1 MPIQR
6 TLEYLLNKLYDAGT
20 NVTAKDMAD
29 MLVSLQMVHGQIY
42 QRHNAAPTVIT
53 DTTNFFECT
62 FSGTTLTTDVSHYFD
77 SPASGRLRYT
87 GPNAHVLH
95 IACTISFTGSTAN
108 ESFEFRLGKNGV
120 SSEQNE
126 VDSFVSVPS
135 DVQST
140 ALHWVVKVNQYDY
153 ISLFAKNDDGAHN
166 ITVSHLNLQAV
177 GMIA

>member
-53 DTTNFFECT
+53 DSTNFFECT
-62 FSGTTLTTDVSHYFD
+62 FSGTSFSSAVGHYFD
-77 SPASGRLRYT
+77 SPASGRLRYI
-87 GPNAHVLH
+87 GPNARVLH
-95 IACTISFTGSTAN
+95 IACTISFTTAQNN
-108 ESFEFRLGKNGV
+108 EGLEFRLGKNTA
-120 SSEQNE
+120 SSEETE
-126 VDSFVSVPS
+126 VDTFVSVGA

-140 ALHWVVKVNQYDY
+140 ALHWITKVVQYDY
-153 ISLFAKNDDGAHN
+153 ISLWVHNTDAAHN
-166 ITVSHLNLQAV
+166 ATVSHINLQAV